1 MKCSNIALKNCIPKI
16 LYFNLTLIVVL
27 KILNKISAFCN
38 IECHLHLLNF
48 EHKHKILQRYLKI
61 FYFFHIIFNL
71 DTFKFSFF
79 ISHFQIGFFE
89 RVNNIFT
96 YFSTMDLTF
105 SFFIRILFL
114 AQCQFILN
122 SPENN

>member
-1 MKCSNIALKNCIPKI
+1 MKCSNIALTNCIPKI
-16 LYFNLTLIVVL
+16 LYFNLTLFVVL
-27 KILNKISAFCN
+27 QILNKISAFCN

-61 FYFFHIIFNL
+61 FYFFTLFL
-71 DTFKFSFF
+71 TLTLLRFFF

-105 SFFIRILFL
+105 SFFIHILFL
-114 AQCQFILN
+114 AQCQFIVY